1 MRRLGVPGAALAAFG
16 IMLSLSGSAFAL
28 SASEAQGRATLAVQ
42 GVESAMTSA
51 PPESKLTV
59 KPPTPAERV
68 AAGDMLLRNKDY
80 DRAIEALSKVLE
92 LYRQGKAPE
101 AAYADASLLLG
112 EAYMST
118 KQYLSARRHFREI
131 LDNGAR
137 SPYDGFVGKALSR
150 LVDIALRTDDLPGL
164 DYVFERLSKLPSTDR
179 TGLAGLRARQ
189 GPVRQEGLRRRQER
203 P

>member
-1 MRRLGVPGAALAAFG
+1 MRRLGVSGAAAAALGFTLA
-16 IMLSLSGSAFAL
+16 LSGSAFAL

-42 GVESAMTSA
+42 GVESSMTSA
-51 PPESKLTV
+51 PPDSKLIV

-92 LYRQGKAPE
+92 LYRQGKATE

-118 KQYLSARRHFREI
+118 KQYLSARRH
-131 LDNGAR
+131 
-137 SPYDGFVGKALSR
+137 
-150 LVDIALRTDDLPGL
+150 
-164 DYVFERLSKLPSTDR
+164 
-179 TGLAGLRARQ
+179 
-189 GPVRQEGLRRRQER
+189 
-203 P
+203 